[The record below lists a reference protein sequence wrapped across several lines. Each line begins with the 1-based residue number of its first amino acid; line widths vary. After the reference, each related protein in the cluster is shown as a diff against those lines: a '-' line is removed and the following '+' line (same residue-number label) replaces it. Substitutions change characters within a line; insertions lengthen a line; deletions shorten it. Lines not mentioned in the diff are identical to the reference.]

1 MLSKAIIF
9 ILSAFLL
16 SSCVTGPEGY
26 FKKSANNKL
35 FDRKGFKNGK
45 RAPLYNKK
53 YIVKAKQNVA
63 NNDYEDD
70 EEEYDSLLENE
81 NISQAL
87 IFEDDALFS
96 SLFNLNNIKLDIQ
109 FNLLFLGGRFQPNF
123 MMTPQTSAKV
133 ADNIVVH
140 NYTYWDPTFHDRT
153 AHAYIITF
161 EFAKFLIELFNII
174 DDPPPIDKFFI
185 KYTIE
190 EYL

>member
-1 MLSKAIIF
+1 MKTFVINLKRRQDRIDNFFEKCPLPKESIEVIYGFDAKSPELENKKEQHIF
-9 ILSAFLL
+9 
-16 SSCVTGPEGY
+16 
-26 FKKSANNKL
+26 KNKL
-35 FDRKGFKNGK
+35 KNLGT
-45 RAPLYNKK
+45 RLNRLGERGVFISHLRIWKK
-53 YIVKAKQNVA
+53 IV
-63 NNDYEDD
+63 
-70 EEEYDSLLENE
+70 NE

-174 DDPPPIDKFFI
+174 NKPLIYI
-185 KYTIE
+185 I
-190 EYL
+190 

>member
-81 NISQAL
+81 NISQANRDMYRRIL
-87 IFEDDALFS
+87 EQEVESKYLGKGRKEKTNKAYPVLVRNSSRPDNYRCPTAQQIERTGVKSSIKIQSTKKATDDDDEIPVKKELEPLQKS
-96 SLFNLNNIKLDIQ
+96 KETDSLP
-109 FNLLFLGGRFQPNF
+109 GS
-123 MMTPQTSAKV
+123 TT
-133 ADNIVVH
+133 
-140 NYTYWDPTFHDRT
+140 
-153 AHAYIITF
+153 IIHPV
-161 EFAKFLIELFNII
+161 KSI
-174 DDPPPIDKFFI
+174 
-185 KYTIE
+185 
-190 EYL
+190 